1 MKKPLRLYNVMFP
14 VYMLFL
20 LTPML
25 APGMWLL
32 VLLVNLAVDSVV
44 LLLAARYCRCGSVTR
59 IWRRSILRVWLLGFA
74 ADIAGAILIT
84 ALFCA
89 LDGLLGVHVLFC
101 WYAEL
106 AIALPGVALA
116 GWLIYIMDK
125 KWAFQKA
132 EVEPEGLRK
141 LAFALAIFTAPYT
154 MLIPTA
160 LLYH

>member
-25 APGMWLL
+25 APGVWLL

-44 LLLAARYCRCGSVTR
+44 LLLAARYCRCGPVTR
-59 IWRRSILRVWLLGFA
+59 VWRRSILRVWLFGFV
-74 ADIAGAILIT
+74 ADIAGAALIT

-132 EVEPEGLRK
+132 EVESESLRK
-141 LAFALAIFTAPYT
+141 LALALAIFTAPYT